1 MLHDTMDLSIGV
13 NSLLWAFLL
22 SRFLLLANISYLRL
36 TLRLALEVELEP
48 VVLMIAAEQQDK
60 EKKSVVVV
68 MLIQKRILVVA
79 LLVVQSCP
87 ELVLCGV
94 MNMRRA
100 TMDVVN
106 QQARSPSG
114 VTAQNSMELL
124 LSYHNQ
130 LHIML

>member
-79 LLVVQSCP
+79 LLVVQSC
-87 ELVLCGV
+87 LVIYYYI
-94 MNMRRA
+94 M
-100 TMDVVN
+100 VV
-106 QQARSPSG
+106 G
-114 VTAQNSMELL
+114 
-124 LSYHNQ
+124 
-130 LHIML
+130 